1 MKIYLIIFFI
11 LTLSLSARE
20 NPFEPV
26 KQEFNEIKIPPKT
39 KPIPV
44 QIKIE
49 EQIPIVKTIPI
60 IKPEPK
66 IEIPIAPKI
75 IKPKPIQKKHKR
87 YKRPKTP
94 KFIYRGEFTKIS
106 LHKNAIKIVTKDKM
120 LKHFKLKSPN
130 RIVIDFERFD
140 VVEPFSK
147 TIDAV
152 RVKGLRVGHH
162 DYFYRVSF
170 KLNKSYNYKI
180 SKKPYGYLI
189 SF

>member
-1 MKIYLIIFFI
+1 MKKYLIIFLI

-26 KQEFNEIKIPPKT
+26 KQEFNQIKIPPKT
-39 KPIPV
+39 EPAPV
-44 QIKIE
+44 QIKVE

-66 IEIPIAPKI
+66 VEIPIT
-75 IKPKPIQKKHKR
+75 PIQKKHKSH
-87 YKRPKTP
+87 KKPKTP
-94 KFIYRGEFTKIS
+94 EFIYNGEFAKIS

-140 VVEPFSK
+140 TIKPFSK
-147 TIDAV
+147 TIDAL
-152 RVKGLRVGHH
+152 RIKGLRVGHH

-170 KLNKSYNYKI
+170 KLNKSHKYKI